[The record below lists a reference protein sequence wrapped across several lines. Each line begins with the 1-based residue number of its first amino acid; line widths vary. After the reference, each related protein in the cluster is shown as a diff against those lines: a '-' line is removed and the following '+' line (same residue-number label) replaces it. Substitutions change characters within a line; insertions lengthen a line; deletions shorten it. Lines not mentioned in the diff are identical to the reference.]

1 MRQFF
6 KNVHLINKFSYV
18 ITLSGDYM
26 NYLDNIKNLIEND
39 IVLKKKH
46 RLIEENSTLNTYF
59 EIGRLIVEA
68 QGGEARAKYGNG
80 LIKEWS
86 KELTNLYGKGF
97 DTSNLKRMRQLF
109 LTFEKGGPV
118 AHQLTWTN
126 LYILLPIKD
135 QNKRN
140 YYINLCIKH
149 NLSKRQL
156 KEKIKNS
163 EYERLEYKENI
174 ELITDNTE
182 ITMKDM
188 IKDPLHIK
196 INKDI
201 DKLSEKALKQFILE
215 KIEEFLLELGY
226 GFAFIG
232 SEVKLGNSRCDLL
245 FINYE
250 LNCFIVIELK
260 IRKLEKY
267 DIGQI
272 QHYMHYIDEHL
283 KKNYMNNT
291 IGLILCKEGNEIVL
305 RYSTDK
311 RIFMSTYRLLK
322 EKEINQ

>member
-1 MRQFF
+1 
-6 KNVHLINKFSYV
+6 
-18 ITLSGDYM
+18 M
-26 NYLDNIKNLIEND
+26 NYLDNIKNVIEKDLI
-39 IVLKKKH
+39 LKRKN
-46 RLIEENSTLNTYF
+46 RISESYSTLNTNF

-68 QGGEARAKYGNG
+68 QGGKERAKYGNG
-80 LIKEWS
+80 LINDWS
-86 KELTNLYGKGF
+86 KTLTNLYGKGY
-97 DTSNLKRMRQLF
+97 TVSNLKRMRQF
-109 LTFEKGGPV
+109 YLTFQKGAPV

-126 LYILLPIKD
+126 LSIILPIK
-135 QNKRN
+135 NESKRN
-140 YYINLCIKH
+140 YYINLCIKQ

-156 KEKIKNS
+156 LQKIKDN
-163 EYERLEYKENI
+163 EYERLEYKANI

-182 ITMKDM
+182 ITMRDM
-188 IKDPLHIK
+188 IKDPIQIK
-196 INKDI
+196 IDKNI
-201 DKLSEKALKQFILE
+201 DKLSEKALKSFILE

-250 LNCFIVIELK
+250 LNSFIVIELK

-272 QHYMHYIDEHL
+272 QHYMGYIDEHL
-283 KKNYMNNT
+283 KKDYMNNT

-311 RIFMSTYRLLK
+311 RIFMSTYKLLK

>member
-1 MRQFF
+1 LQLS
-6 KNVHLINKFSYV
+6 KNIHLINVFRYV
-18 ITLSGDYM
+18 ITFKGDTM
-26 NYLDNIKNLIEND
+26 NYLNDIKTLIEKD

-46 RLIEENSTLNTYF
+46 RLIEENSILYTYF

-68 QGGEARAKYGNG
+68 QGGEIRAKYGNG

-86 KELTNLYGKGF
+86 KELTNLYGKGY
-97 DTSNLKRMRQLF
+97 DISNLKRMRQLY
-109 LTFEKGGPV
+109 LTFQKGGTPC
-118 AHQLTWTN
+118 HQLSWSHYR
-126 LYILLPIKD
+126 YILPIKEES
-135 QNKRN
+135 KRN

-149 NLSKRQL
+149 NLGIKKLR
-156 KEKIKNS
+156 EKIKNN
-163 EYERLEYKENI
+163 EYGRLEYKDNV
-174 ELITDNTE
+174 ELLTENTE

-188 IKDPLHIK
+188 IKDPLYIK
-196 INKDI
+196 INKNI
-201 DKLSEKALKQFILE
+201 DKLSEKALKCFILE

-226 GFAFIG
+226 GFAFVG

-245 FINYE
+245 FNNYE

-272 QHYMHYIDEHL
+272 QHYMNYIDSNL
-283 KKNYMNNT
+283 KKDYMNNT

-305 RYSTDK
+305 RYSTDN
-311 RIFMSTYRLLK
+311 RIFMSTYKLLK